1 MRNWR
6 RLRRSKRLKK
16 NVRFENDAFAKQGNP
31 RKMRAIRSLF
41 TSCSFCEL
49 PNEVVSVIL
58 SYFTATELMRLRCV
72 STAFFFLAA
81 NEIVSNR
88 MNFYDFKFLLILCI
102 PKDIWEG
109 FARRNICRYQ
119 VSWLLL
125 FFCLFVCL
133 FVFFCHN
140 KPKETKHIFCP
151 FRSLVSRIIC
161 GSNNHF

>member
-1 MRNWR
+1 MLHKPRSSMRNWR

-72 STAFFFLAA
+72 STVFFFFAA

-88 MNFYDFKFLLILCI
+88 MNFYYFKFLLILCV
-102 PKDIWEG
+102 PKRHLGRFCKEKYLQISG
-109 FARRNICRYQ
+109 FLVAS
-119 VSWLLL
+119 VL
-125 FFCLFVCL
+125 FFF
-133 FVFFCHN
+133 FFCHN
-140 KPKETKHIFCP
+140 KPKETYFLPILKL
-151 FRSLVSRIIC
+151 SLQD
-161 GSNNHF
+161 HLW

>member
-1 MRNWR
+1 MLHKPRSSMRNWR

-72 STAFFFLAA
+72 STVFFFFAA

-88 MNFYDFKFLLILCI
+88 MNFYFKFLLILCI
-102 PKDIWEG
+102 PKRHLGRFCKEKYLQISG
-109 FARRNICRYQ
+109 FLVA
-119 VSWLLL
+119 S
-125 FFCLFVCL
+125 
-133 FVFFCHN
+133 VFFCFFLSQQ
-140 KPKETKHIFCP
+140 TKRNIF
-151 FRSLVSRIIC
+151 FAHSEA
-161 GSNNHF
+161 

>member
-31 RKMRAIRSLF
+31 RKIRAIRSLF

-133 FVFFCHN
+133 FFLSQQTKRN
-140 KPKETKHIFCP
+140 KAYFLPIPKL
-151 FRSLVSRIIC
+151 SLQD
-161 GSNNHF
+161 HLW

>member
-72 STAFFFLAA
+72 STVFFFFAA

-88 MNFYDFKFLLILCI
+88 MNFYFKFLLILCI
-102 PKDIWEG
+102 PKRHLGRFCKEKYLQISG
-109 FARRNICRYQ
+109 FLVA
-119 VSWLLL
+119 S
-125 FFCLFVCL
+125 
-133 FVFFCHN
+133 VFFCFFLSQQ
-140 KPKETKHIFCP
+140 TKRNIF
-151 FRSLVSRIIC
+151 FAHSEA
-161 GSNNHF
+161 